1 MLNLSV
7 DTVSAKLCQFIAS
20 SYLDD
25 DELVAPDTPIIKLNI
40 LDSASIFDV
49 VDFIHRE
56 FSLRLPVIDIHPDN
70 FASVEVLS
78 KVIEHHSNKEATL

>member
-1 MLNLSV
+1 MLNESV
-7 DTVSAKLCQFIAS
+7 QSVSAKLCQFITH

-25 DELVAPDTPIIKLNI
+25 DELIAPDTPIIELNI

-49 VDFIHRE
+49 VEYIHRE
-56 FSLRLPVIDIHPDN
+56 FALRLPVIDIHPDN

-78 KVIEHHSNKEATL
+78 KLVEHHRNKENTL